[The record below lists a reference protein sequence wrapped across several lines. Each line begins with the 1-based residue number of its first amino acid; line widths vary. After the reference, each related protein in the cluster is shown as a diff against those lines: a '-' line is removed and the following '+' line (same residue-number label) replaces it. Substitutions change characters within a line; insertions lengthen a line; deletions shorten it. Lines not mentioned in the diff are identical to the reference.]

1 MMGEMGLQNGGSEV
15 HLLKALIK
23 DLEEELK
30 IKGNYINS
38 HYFLLE
44 NMV

>member
-30 IKGNYINS
+30 IKGNYINFR
-38 HYFLLE
+38 YFLFE
-44 NMV
+44 NMA

>member
-30 IKGNYINS
+30 IKGNYINF

-44 NMV
+44 NMD